1 MEGLKNLLA
10 PKTLHWFSYV
20 TNVFWIL
27 LGIILSPIFLDLENS
42 EPTDFRC
49 GSNGEKELIRG
60 KCYEEYDK
68 QYNKFPVYG
77 FVIINFLVT
86 ASVCGIYS
94 QAVKSRVEE
103 LEREN
108 NADDD
113 VERQTPRKK
122 LFKAYCLQLLV
133 RFLLGIFFLVLQIKL
148 LYPLNFPSNFNCKL
162 TTDGKFSDI
171 TASASRNETQTQT
184 SYECHNQ
191 RAAKKT
197 VWAYVVLVVTGA
209 FALLVFIESLYMLLC
224 RARKVG
230 FKVFTEDQEF
240 HKCYLSSSKP
250 TDEHVPTETEQ
261 SAGDSFGPYPGE
273 GERLEEYPEPRED
286 SQRTPP
292 GDIFSAEKQK
302 TLDVGRPG
310 IGKTMF
316 STKTLRNPASEGL
329 LPMATRNDGDVQDK
343 GRRLWNALKNKKIVR
358 VKRISTIQKLLNDG
372 APVNFREPD
381 RQVRNF
387 INKVSVVICRGI
399 TPHSYLRKKKHE
411 NARKSYPA
419 HRQSNSIV
427 PSRRIIA
434 LSLFIHDGRK
444 PALNNFAAP

>member
-1 MEGLKNLLA
+1 MEGLKDLLA

-20 TNVFWIL
+20 ANVFWIL

-49 GSNGEKELIRG
+49 GSNGDRELVRG

-113 VERQTPRKK
+113 VEGQTPRKK

-133 RFLLGIFFLVLQIKL
+133 RFVLGIFFLLLQTKL
-148 LYPLNFPSNFNCKL
+148 LYPLSFPSNFNCNL
-162 TTDGKFSDI
+162 TRDGKFSDI
-171 TASASRNETQTQT
+171 TAGASRNETQTQT

-197 VWAYVVLVVTGA
+197 VWANAVIVVTGA

-250 TDEHVPTETEQ
+250 TDAQVPRKTKR
-261 SAGDSFGPYPGE
+261 SDRDPLCHSDE
-273 GERLEEYPEPRED
+273 GERPEEYPKTREN
-286 SQRTPP
+286 SPETLP
-292 GDIFSAEKQK
+292 GDIFSAEE
-302 TLDVGRPG
+302 LDVGRSE
-310 IGKTMF
+310 IGKTM
-316 STKTLRNPASEGL
+316 
-329 LPMATRNDGDVQDK
+329 ATRNDGDDDGDVQDK
-343 GRRLWNALKNKKIVR
+343 GRRLWDALKNKKVDR
-358 VKRISTIQKLLNDG
+358 VDRISIIKTLLQKG
-372 APVNFREPD
+372 APANFREPNSK
-381 RQVRNF
+381 VRNF
-387 INKVSVVICRGI
+387 INKFSVVIICRGI

-411 NARKSYPA
+411 SARKSYPA

-434 LSLFIHDGRK
+434 LSFFIRS
-444 PALNNFAAP
+444 

>member
-1 MEGLKNLLA
+1 MEGLKDLLA

-20 TNVFWIL
+20 ANVFWIL

-94 QAVKSRVEE
+94 QAVKSKVQE
-103 LEREN
+103 LEN
-108 NADDD
+108 NARNTDLG
-113 VERQTPRKK
+113 QTSRKK
-122 LFKAYCLQLLV
+122 LFKAYCLQLLA
-133 RFLLGIFFLVLQIKL
+133 RFLLGIFFLVLQTKV
-148 LYPLNFPSNFNCKL
+148 LYPFNFPSNFNCNL
-162 TTDGKFSDI
+162 TRDGKFSDI

-197 VWAYVVLVVTGA
+197 VWANAVIVVTAA

-224 RARKVG
+224 RARKVS
-230 FKVFTEDQEF
+230 FRAFTEDHQF
-240 HKCYLSSSKP
+240 HKCYLSSNKP
-250 TDEHVPTETEQ
+250 TDEQVTRKTEGSER
-261 SAGDSFGPYPGE
+261 DPLRPYPGE
-273 GERLEEYPEPRED
+273 GERLEEYPKPGED
-286 SQRTPP
+286 SQRTLPRDSF
-292 GDIFSAEKQK
+292 GAEKQK
-302 TLDVGRPG
+302 TLAVGRPG

-316 STKTLRNPASEGL
+316 SKKILRNPASENL
-329 LPMATRNDGDVQDK
+329 FPMATRNDGDVQDK
-343 GRRLWNALKNKKIVR
+343 GRGLWDALKDKKIDR
-358 VKRISTIQKLLNDG
+358 VDRISIIGKLLKNG

-381 RQVRNF
+381 RQVGNLKF
-387 INKVSVVICRGI
+387 INKVSVVIICRGI
-399 TPHSYLRKKKHE
+399 TPHSYLRKKKQE
-411 NARKSYPA
+411 SARKSYPA

-434 LSLFIHDGRK
+434 ISLFIHDGGK
-444 PALNNFAAP
+444 L

>member
-1 MEGLKNLLA
+1 MEGLKDLLA

-20 TNVFWIL
+20 ANVFWIL
-27 LGIILSPIFLDLENS
+27 LGIILSPIFLDIENS

-49 GSNGEKELIRG
+49 GSNGDKEFIRG

-113 VERQTPRKK
+113 VEGQTPRKK

-133 RFLLGIFFLVLQIKL
+133 RFVLGIFFLLLQTKL
-148 LYPLNFPSNFNCKL
+148 LYPLSFPSNFNCNL

-171 TASASRNETQTQT
+171 TAGASRNETQTQT
-184 SYECHNQ
+184 SYECQNQ

-197 VWAYVVLVVTGA
+197 VWAYAVIVVTGA

-224 RARKVG
+224 RARKVS
-230 FKVFTEDQEF
+230 FRAFTEDQEF

-250 TDEHVPTETEQ
+250 TDEQVPRKTER
-261 SAGDSFGPYPGE
+261 SDRDPLCHSDE
-273 GERLEEYPEPRED
+273 GERPEEYPKTREN
-286 SQRTPP
+286 SPETLP

-302 TLDVGRPG
+302 TLDVGRPET
-310 IGKTMF
+310 GKT
-316 STKTLRNPASEGL
+316 
-329 LPMATRNDGDVQDK
+329 MATRNDGDDDGDVQDK
-343 GRRLWNALKNKKIVR
+343 GRRLWDALKNKKIDR
-358 VKRISTIQKLLNDG
+358 VERISIIETLLKKG
-372 APVNFREPD
+372 APVNFREPNSK
-381 RQVRNF
+381 VRNF
-387 INKVSVVICRGI
+387 INKVSVVIICRGI

-411 NARKSYPA
+411 SARKSYPA
-419 HRQSNSIV
+419 HRQSIF
-427 PSRRIIA
+427 PLRRIIA
-434 LSLFIHDGRK
+434 LSLFIHDGGK
-444 PALNNFAAP
+444 L

>member
-1 MEGLKNLLA
+1 MEGLKDLLA

-20 TNVFWIL
+20 ANVFWIL

-49 GSNGEKELIRG
+49 GSNGDKELVRG

-113 VERQTPRKK
+113 VEGQTPRKK

-133 RFLLGIFFLVLQIKL
+133 RFVLGISFVLLQTKL
-148 LYPLNFPSNFNCKL
+148 LYPLSFPSNFNCNL
-162 TTDGKFSDI
+162 TRDGKFSDI
-171 TASASRNETQTQT
+171 TASGSRNETQTQT

-197 VWAYVVLVVTGA
+197 VWANAVIVVTGA
-209 FALLVFIESLYMLLC
+209 FALLVFIESLYMLLW
-224 RARKVG
+224 RTRKVG

-250 TDEHVPTETEQ
+250 TDEQVPRKTKR
-261 SAGDSFGPYPGE
+261 SDRDPLCHSDE
-273 GERLEEYPEPRED
+273 GERLEEYPKTREN
-286 SQRTPP
+286 SQQTLPA
-292 GDIFSAEKQK
+292 DIFSAEKQK
-302 TLDVGRPG
+302 TLDVGRSE
-310 IGKTMF
+310 IGKTM
-316 STKTLRNPASEGL
+316 
-329 LPMATRNDGDVQDK
+329 ATRNDGDDDGDVQDK
-343 GRRLWNALKNKKIVR
+343 GRRLWDALKNKKVDR
-358 VKRISTIQKLLNDG
+358 VDRISIIKTLLQKG
-372 APVNFREPD
+372 APANFREPNSK
-381 RQVRNF
+381 VRNF
-387 INKVSVVICRGI
+387 INKFSVVIICRGI

-411 NARKSYPA
+411 SARKSYPA
-419 HRQSNSIV
+419 HRQSIF
-427 PSRRIIA
+427 PLHRIIA
-434 LSLFIHDGRK
+434 LSLFIHDGGK
-444 PALNNFAAP
+444 L

>member
-1 MEGLKNLLA
+1 MEGLKDLLA

-20 TNVFWIL
+20 ANVFWIL

-49 GSNGEKELIRG
+49 GSNGDKELVRG

-94 QAVKSRVEE
+94 QAVKSKVEE
-103 LEREN
+103 LEDNPRN
-108 NADDD
+108 PDLG
-113 VERQTPRKK
+113 QTSRKK
-122 LFKAYCLQLLV
+122 LFKAYCLQLLA
-133 RFLLGIFFLVLQIKL
+133 RFVLGIFFLVLQTKL
-148 LYPLNFPSNFNCKL
+148 LYPLSFPSNFNCNL

-171 TASASRNETQTQT
+171 TASASRNETETQT

-197 VWAYVVLVVTGA
+197 VWAYAVIVVTGA
-209 FALLVFIESLYMLLC
+209 FALLVFIESLYMLLW
-224 RARKVG
+224 RTRKVG

-250 TDEHVPTETEQ
+250 TDEQVPRKTER
-261 SAGDSFGPYPGE
+261 SDRDPLCHSDE
-273 GERLEEYPEPRED
+273 GERVEEYPQTREN
-286 SQRTPP
+286 SQQTLP

-302 TLDVGRPG
+302 TLDVGRPET
-310 IGKTMF
+310 GKT
-316 STKTLRNPASEGL
+316 
-329 LPMATRNDGDVQDK
+329 MATRNDGDDDGDVQDK
-343 GRRLWNALKNKKIVR
+343 GRRLWDALKNKKIDR
-358 VKRISTIQKLLNDG
+358 VERISIIETLLKKG
-372 APVNFREPD
+372 APVNFREPNSK
-381 RQVRNF
+381 VRNF
-387 INKVSVVICRGI
+387 INKVSVVIICRGI

-411 NARKSYPA
+411 SARKSYPA
-419 HRQSNSIV
+419 HRQSIF
-427 PSRRIIA
+427 PLRRIIA
-434 LSLFIHDGRK
+434 LSLFIHDGGK
-444 PALNNFAAP
+444 L

>member
-1 MEGLKNLLA
+1 MEGLKDLLA

-20 TNVFWIL
+20 ANVFWIL

-49 GSNGEKELIRG
+49 GSNGDKELVRG

-94 QAVKSRVEE
+94 QAVKSKVEE
-103 LEREN
+103 LEDNPRN
-108 NADDD
+108 PDLG
-113 VERQTPRKK
+113 QTSRKK
-122 LFKAYCLQLLV
+122 LFKAYCLQLLA
-133 RFLLGIFFLVLQIKL
+133 RFVLGIFFLVLQTKL
-148 LYPLNFPSNFNCKL
+148 LYPLNFPSYFNCNL

-171 TASASRNETQTQT
+171 TASASRNETETQT

-197 VWAYVVLVVTGA
+197 VWANAVIVVTGA
-209 FALLVFIESLYMLLC
+209 FALLVFIESLYMLLW
-224 RARKVG
+224 RTRKVG

-250 TDEHVPTETEQ
+250 TDEQVPRKTKR
-261 SAGDSFGPYPGE
+261 SDRDPLCHSDE
-273 GERLEEYPEPRED
+273 GERLEEYPKTREN
-286 SQRTPP
+286 SQQTLPA
-292 GDIFSAEKQK
+292 DIFSAEKQK
-302 TLDVGRPG
+302 TLDVGRSE
-310 IGKTMF
+310 IGKTM
-316 STKTLRNPASEGL
+316 
-329 LPMATRNDGDVQDK
+329 ATRNDGDDDGDVQDK
-343 GRRLWNALKNKKIVR
+343 GRRLWDALKNKKVDR
-358 VKRISTIQKLLNDG
+358 VDRISIIKTLLQKG
-372 APVNFREPD
+372 APANFREPNSK
-381 RQVRNF
+381 VRNF
-387 INKVSVVICRGI
+387 INKFSVVIICRGI

-411 NARKSYPA
+411 SARKSYPA

-434 LSLFIHDGRK
+434 LSFFIRS
-444 PALNNFAAP
+444 